1 MLLNPASDDLREPF
15 SFARRLDSIVLK
27 PVGIACL
34 LLAWCAGQAMGGGA
48 DGIGAAKITPAQF
61 QLVSVPGT
69 KAFAASPE
77 DLAKKGYVEEEYY
90 VAGTARRY
98 IFPDPMNNAAVVD
111 GSYDYKTRMIVR
123 RPADPAKFNGTVIAE
138 WYNVTLGHDI
148 DFNWATSRDYFI
160 RNGYAVVSISAQ
172 RAGVERLKTWSP
184 ARYGDL
190 NVSAPNTTPPDP
202 LNTNDV
208 LCWDIFSQVIA
219 AIREPG
225 SVDALP
231 GMKVRRV
238 IATGESQAG
247 RRLTQYYNSIDPL
260 HRVVDGMVFYD
271 PGYTDIGGENTWHL
285 LRADNPTKLISV
297 SAPRSGAT
305 DATRSPTARPRAAG
319 K

>member
-1 MLLNPASDDLREPF
+1 MLLNSASGDVREAF
-15 SFARRLDSIVLK
+15 SLFGKLHAIAVK
-27 PVGIACL
+27 PVAVAGL
-34 LLAWCAGQAMGGGA
+34 VLAWWAGQAMA
-48 DGIGAAKITPAQF
+48 ASPDGIGAAKVTPAQF
-61 QLVSVPGT
+61 QLVSVSGT

-77 DLAKKGYVEEEYY
+77 DLSKKGYVEEEYY
-90 VAGTARRY
+90 VTGTAGRY
-98 IFPDPMNNAAVVD
+98 TFPDPMNNAAVAD
-111 GSYDYKTRMIVR
+111 GNYAYKTRMVIR

-138 WYNVTLGHDI
+138 WYNVTLGQDI

-172 RAGVERLKTWSP
+172 RAGVERLKIWSP

-190 NVSAPNTTPPDP
+190 SVSAPNTNPPDP

-208 LCWDIFSQVIA
+208 LCWDIFSQIIA

-225 SVDALP
+225 SVDVLP
-231 GMKVRRV
+231 GMKARRV

-271 PGYTDIGGENTWHL
+271 PGYTDIGGESTWHL
-285 LRADNPTKLISV
+285 LRTDNPTKLISV
-297 SAPRSGAT
+297 GAEV
-305 DATRSPTARPRAAG
+305 
-319 K
+319 